1 VRKLAVGVVVAL
13 VVLTVSPARA
23 YLDRALGQ
31 GSAGSGGG
39 HGHDPAEVLGA
50 IAERLRA
57 PSGLLDGDGAAFA
70 GLGPD
75 GLRTGDVAVAPPPA
89 SFGTDAAPAPSSP
102 PPAQL
107 RSNRF
112 DGVVPAGG
120 TWAVMIGI
128 DDYPGSAYDLKS
140 AVNDVEDVNAAL
152 AKMGV
157 PGAQRLM
164 LRDGN
169 ANAANIRT
177 AAQWLVAHAG
187 KDATAVFFF
196 AGHIRKLGAGT
207 EALVGTDG
215 GEVRDTEL
223 AKLLDGL
230 QASKTWIGLAGC
242 YAGGFTEVVRKGRI
256 LTAAAPADRL
266 AYENESF
273 GRSYLVEYM
282 VRRAMMDGDASVVES
297 AFSLAQ
303 QGLEHDFPDRVPV
316 QFDAY
321 DGTLDLRPAAPPAP
335 APQARTAGSSSSP
348 SAGSSSSPPPTS
360 PPPTSSGG
368 SGGSGSSTTSSGS
381 SNEPPKPN
389 DGCATISSGIVH
401 CGG

>member
-1 VRKLAVGVVVAL
+1 VRRLAIGVVVAL
-13 VVLTVSPARA
+13 VVLTVSPARGF
-23 YLDRALGQ
+23 LDRALGQ
-31 GSAGSGGG
+31 GSAWSSGR
-39 HGHDPAEVLGA
+39 HGHDRAEVLGA

-57 PSGLLDGDGAAFA
+57 PSGLLDGDGAEFA
-70 GLGPD
+70 GLTAA
-75 GLRTGDVAVAPPPA
+75 GLRAGEIAVAPPPP
-89 SFGTDAAPAPSSP
+89 SFGAADAPAPIAP
-102 PPAQL
+102 PPTQL

-128 DDYPGSAYDLKS
+128 DDYPGSAHDLRS
-140 AVNDVEDVNAAL
+140 AVNDAEDVNAAL

-157 PGAQRLM
+157 PGDQRL
-164 LRDGN
+164 LLHNGN
-169 ANAANIRT
+169 ANSANIRT

-196 AGHIRKLGAGT
+196 AGHIRKLGGST

-215 GEVRDTEL
+215 GEIRDTEL
-223 AKLLDGL
+223 AKLLDPL
-230 QASKTWIGLAGC
+230 RAAKTWIGLAGC

-256 LTAAAPADRL
+256 LTAAAPAGQL

-282 VRRAMMDGDASVVES
+282 VRRAMLDGGSSVVEN
-297 AFSLAQ
+297 AFAVAQ

-316 QFDAY
+316 QIDAY
-321 DGTLDLRPAAPPAP
+321 DGTLDLRPANAP
-335 APQARTAGSSSSP
+335 AVRTASAGPSPSPSSSP
-348 SAGSSSSPPPTS
+348 SGGAKSSPPPTS
-360 PPPTSSGG
+360 PPPASGDSG
-368 SGGSGSSTTSSGS
+368 SGATTSSGS
-381 SNEPPKPN
+381 SNEPPKPK
-389 DGCATISSGIVH
+389 DGCAGLSGGIVR

>member
-1 VRKLAVGVVVAL
+1 VRRLAIGVVVAL
-13 VVLTVSPARA
+13 VVLTVSPARGF
-23 YLDRALGQ
+23 LDRALGQ
-31 GSAGSGGG
+31 GSAGSGGSGRG
-39 HGHDPAEVLGA
+39 HNRPEVLGA
-50 IAERLRA
+50 VAERLRT
-57 PSGLLDGDGAAFA
+57 PSGLLDGDGAAFV

-75 GLRTGDVAVAPPPA
+75 GIRSGEVAIAPPPLT
-89 SFGTDAAPAPSSP
+89 FGADAAPAPTAP
-102 PPAQL
+102 PPTQL

-128 DDYPGSAYDLKS
+128 DDYPGSAHDLKS

-152 AKMGV
+152 TKMGV
-157 PGAQRLM
+157 PGAQRLL
-164 LRDGN
+164 LRNGN
-169 ANAANIRT
+169 ASAANIRT
-177 AAQWLVAHAG
+177 SAQWLVAHAG

-196 AGHIRKLGAGT
+196 AGHIRKLGAST
-207 EALVGTDG
+207 EALVGNDG

-242 YAGGFTEVVRKGRI
+242 YAGGFTEVVRTGRI
-256 LTAAAPADRL
+256 LTAAAPADQL

-282 VRRAMMDGDASVVES
+282 VRRAMMASNSSVVET

-321 DGTLDLRPAAPPAP
+321 DGTLDLRPAPPPAP

-360 PPPTSSGG
+360 PPPAS
-368 SGGSGSSTTSSGS
+368 GSGSGSGTTSSGS

-389 DGCATISSGIVH
+389 DGCASISTGIVH